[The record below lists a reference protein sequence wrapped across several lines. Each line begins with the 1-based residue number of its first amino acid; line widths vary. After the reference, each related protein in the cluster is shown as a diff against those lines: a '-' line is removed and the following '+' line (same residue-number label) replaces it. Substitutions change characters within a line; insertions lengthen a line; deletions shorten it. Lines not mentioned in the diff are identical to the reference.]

1 MSIAVVGAGVPTRA
15 TVNRRAKIVCTLGP
29 ASRDVAA
36 ITGLVDAGMDVAR
49 LNFSH
54 DSQASHAELY
64 HAVRESAA
72 ERGRAVAVLADLQGP
87 KIRLGTFA
95 AGPVRWDDGERII
108 ITTDP
113 VPGDHDRVSTTYGGL
128 AADLRTGDRLLV
140 DDGKLELRVL
150 DVHGPDIRCLVTHGG
165 PVSDHKG
172 ISLPGVSVSVPPLSE
187 KDAEDLRF
195 ALELGVD
202 MVAMSFV
209 RAPGEVKLAH
219 AVMDEVGRRVPVI
232 AKLEKPEAVT
242 DLAAIV
248 DAFDGLMVARGD
260 LGVEMPLEQV
270 PHVQKEAI
278 RMCRVAAKPVI
289 VATQMLDSM
298 VSDLRPTR
306 AEVSDVANA
315 VLDGADAVMLSA
327 ETSVGAHP
335 AHTVATMA
343 RIVVEAESSSSRA
356 VPPSRRNY
364 GMDALPDLR
373 TGDAIAAAASEVG
386 DHVGAVALCCFT
398 RTGDTAR
405 RLARQ
410 RSSLPLLALAH
421 DESVRALLALSWGV
435 DASVLAPTAGC
446 LPEEVSRAL
455 LGTGRFQA
463 GDLVVVVSGSQ
474 SGVPGTTDSLRVL
487 RIESG
492 HRVRDEM

>member
-1 MSIAVVGAGVPTRA
+1 M
-15 TVNRRAKIVCTLGP
+15 NRRAKIVCTIGP
-29 ASRDVAA
+29 ASGDVPMLREL
-36 ITGLVDAGMDVAR
+36 IEAGMDVAR

-54 DSQASHAELY
+54 DTQANHAEVH
-64 HAVRESAA
+64 HAVRRIAA
-72 ERGRAVAVLADLQGP
+72 DRRRPVAVLADLQGP
-87 KIRLGTFA
+87 KIRLGAFA
-95 AGPVRWDDGERII
+95 SGPVRWETGDRIT
-108 ITTDP
+108 ITTEP
-113 VPGDHDRVSTTYGGL
+113 VVGDHDRISTTYDGL
-128 AADLRTGDRLLV
+128 ADDVRPGDRLLV
-140 DDGKLELRVL
+140 DDGKVELRVV
-150 DVHGPDIRCLVTHGG
+150 DVEEADIRCLVTHGG

-187 KDAEDLRF
+187 KDVDDLRF

-209 RAPGEVKLAH
+209 RAPEEVKLAH
-219 AVMDEVGRRVPVI
+219 AIMDEVGHRVPVI

-242 DLAAIV
+242 DLAGIV

-278 RMCRVAAKPVI
+278 RLCRLAAKPVI

-298 VSDLRPTR
+298 VSDPRPTR

-343 RIVVEAESSSSRA
+343 RIVAEAEAASA
-356 VPPSRRNY
+356 GGTKTPAQAEDLA
-364 GMDALPDLR
+364 GFPDPR
-373 TGDAIAAAASEVG
+373 TGGAIAAAASEVG
-386 DHVGAVALCCFT
+386 DHIGAVALCCFT

-410 RSSLPLLALAH
+410 RSPLPLLALAH
-421 DESVRALLALSWGV
+421 DESVRSRLALSWGV
-435 DASVLAPTAGC
+435 DAAVLAPATTADS
-446 LPEEVSRAL
+446 LPGEVSRAL
-455 LGTGRFQA
+455 LDTGRCQY

-474 SGVPGTTDSLRVL
+474 GGVPGSTDSLRVL
-487 RIESG
+487 RVEA
-492 HRVRDEM
+492 